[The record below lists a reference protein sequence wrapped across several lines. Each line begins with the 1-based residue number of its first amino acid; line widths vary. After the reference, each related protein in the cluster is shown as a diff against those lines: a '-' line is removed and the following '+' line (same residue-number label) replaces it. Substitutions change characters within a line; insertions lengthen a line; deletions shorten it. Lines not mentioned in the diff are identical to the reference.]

1 MKIKH
6 KYGLLLVDI
15 TLTFNGKSKVI
26 ENMVVDT
33 GAARTLISQ
42 DIVEDIGLQVELQ
55 DRIVTYFGVGGKEH
69 AFRKQVGQIQISD
82 FMVQKVEVDFNDFG
96 YDDIN
101 GLLGLDLLM
110 KAGFNIDLLNLE
122 MNMNS

>member
-1 MKIKH
+1 M
-6 KYGLLLVDI
+6 
-15 TLTFNGKSKVI
+15 I

-42 DIVEDIGLQVELQ
+42 DIVEDIGLRVDLH

-69 AFRKQVGQIQISD
+69 AFRKQVDLIQIGD
-82 FMVQKVEVDFNDFG
+82 FTVEKVEVDFNDFG

-110 KAGFNIDLLNLE
+110 KAGFTLDLLHLQMVRNC
-122 MNMNS
+122 